1 MNTAAWEK
9 RLLLHLPYGVIG
21 LAAAKLSEAWRLSAG
36 TDFSAKFLHLRDGVA
51 MAFRNGLHIFT
62 IFTINAD
69 AHCACWYMQNAG
81 MPRSIG
87 TAKNTALPAGE
98 SQATLRR
105 SLTLTRGTTSS

>member
-51 MAFRNGLHIFT
+51 MAFRNGLSGFVPL
-62 IFTINAD
+62 D
-69 AHCACWYMQNAG
+69 LL
-81 MPRSIG
+81 IG
-87 TAKNTALPAGE
+87 FLCG
-98 SQATLRR
+98 
-105 SLTLTRGTTSS
+105 